1 MHLTRI
7 AVLGRTPR
15 RSGGEAAWQ
24 VGCIKTYR
32 LFIIRLVNAKHTG
45 ECTLRM
51 FVSGL
56 PEKQGLYDPANEHDN
71 CGIGFVANIKNH
83 QSHEIVRQGLTIL
96 ENLTIEEKDF
106 QDLNNAEIMKA
117 NLLKK
122 ITLSALITM
131 NIEEKRNL
139 GLKSIVEEVEID
151 PFK

>member
-1 MHLTRI
+1 MSNKNLT
-7 AVLGRTPR
+7 LL
-15 RSGGEAAWQ
+15 
-24 VGCIKTYR
+24 K
-32 LFIIRLVNAKHTG
+32 
-45 ECTLRM
+45 
-51 FVSGL
+51 
-56 PEKQGLYDPANEHDN
+56 
-71 CGIGFVANIKNH
+71 
-83 QSHEIVRQGLTIL
+83 
-96 ENLTIEEKDF
+96 NLTIEEKDF